1 MTTDASADPRPRRGC
16 PYCGER
22 MSVGFGDLLP
32 TKRRVGPVRLQCSS
46 CRGWA
51 RVASS
56 SQVVAVIG
64 FVLGLAAGAI
74 VGARASID
82 SEQQTI
88 IVLALSVAGAFLFS
102 YVAGYGFLRLTPD
115 GEPPTRV
122 TQRDR
127 QRGKRSGRYKK

>member
-1 MTTDASADPRPRRGC
+1 MTTDASADQSARRGC

-32 TKRRVGPVRLQCSS
+32 TKRREGPARVQCSS

-64 FVLGLAAGAI
+64 LVLGLAGGAI
-74 VGARASID
+74 LGARASID
-82 SEQQTI
+82 SDQSTI
-88 IVLALSVAGAFLFS
+88 IVLALSVAGGFLFS
-102 YVAGYGFLRLTPD
+102 YVAGYALLRLTPD
-115 GEPPTRV
+115 GEPPSRV

-127 QRGKRSGRYKK
+127 RGKRSGRHKK